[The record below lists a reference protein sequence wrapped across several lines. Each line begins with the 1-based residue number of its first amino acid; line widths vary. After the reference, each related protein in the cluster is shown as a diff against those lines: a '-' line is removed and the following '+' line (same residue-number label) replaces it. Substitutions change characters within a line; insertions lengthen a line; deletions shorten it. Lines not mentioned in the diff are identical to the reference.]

1 MTKMLKFKLPKKVVK
16 EYNETNKEISR
27 LMGTQT
33 YYQMQRDGS
42 FRTVLL
48 PKRKYSL
55 GIDWEPYG
63 KKGTI
68 TILFCWFSMSG
79 RRKYDWLMN
88 ARRYNFI
95 LVMGKNIPYVRKIDS
110 MSCC

>member
-68 TILFCWFSMSG
+68 TILFEEEKLRYVETTIHIQTTAKNDFDKIVNSIAKS
-79 RRKYDWLMN
+79 YD
-88 ARRYNFI
+88 AQIFKEI
-95 LVMGKNIPYVRKIDS
+95 
-110 MSCC
+110 